1 MMMTLGTPRRK
12 AEFQVTHEYFAPQSF
27 ALTVDLAF
35 LLPCSRLALLCN
47 GGVVPSYDVSVL

>member
-1 MMMTLGTPRRK
+1 MTLGIPRRK